1 MKLKS
6 KDIKEKNRKLKNQI
20 SIENDLKARCEK
32 MMKLK
37 LEECVNIPDKDKKDL
52 KFEYEHEKARR
63 ELMQENIKDIKNMSP
78 IEYLNV
84 LNEETKQKLIGL
96 CINKK
101 ILEAYEND
109 SFLDNQDEET
119 REIIEEE

>member
-1 MKLKS
+1 
-6 KDIKEKNRKLKNQI
+6 
-20 SIENDLKARCEK
+20 
-32 MMKLK
+32 
-37 LEECVNIPDKDKKDL
+37 
-52 KFEYEHEKARR
+52 
-63 ELMQENIKDIKNMSP
+63 MQENIKDIKNMSP

-109 SFLDNQDEET
+109 SFNQDEET
-119 REIIEEE
+119 LEIIEEEEEEESESEENI